1 MSIVL
6 MNKIKLAAGTGEI
19 TVSQVGHGDCAAF
32 AAVRDG
38 KIPGVTDPSKLFLV
52 VDHSFNKKLD
62 RAKGGAAQ
70 AKLEE
75 ILNDGIDFNDMHYDL
90 YMAGSS
96 QLRMA
101 WCTLIAKAYR
111 RTYEAWAACGIDI
124 ATNMVANKS
133 MVYRALMLSTSIG
146 WSSGTHLPEIG
157 IDKVGVFTDIEIEV
171 EAVVDEV
178 SDNNVKRVKRRVTL
192 KISDGIAI
200 LLVPDDTK
208 DEDMM
213 AFTFRAPWMKGLII
227 PIRRGHWVRAMKAL
241 GLNPVQKDFEGVE
254 RDLRDLQLITFKS
267 VYKACKCR
275 PLPELEAKGLSNWQ
289 AYVSEFKR
297 LGHEF
302 RICVADH
309 DRLASVPYQ
318 QLQTLLLEGE
328 DLKWV
333 TDRSVERL
341 SAYKD
346 PHHAS
351 HLLPVHMGKVAR
363 IWPDVMADD
372 FVREQVERAY
382 MARRWQML
390 GGRVP
395 AMMRYRFAAMDPVAL
410 MQGLCGAKVTGL
422 IPAKHVVCSAYK
434 PGKVLDVT
442 RCPHLD
448 NAHLLRRVFELQAFA
463 GLYTGKTMFF
473 SCKDVSMTAIQMDFD
488 GDHVGVVD
496 DETWVKLVRKSIGKT
511 KNVPLYYE
519 AKGSKPSERVTK
531 DECVRML
538 RNLEPAPVG
547 LYAFTLNKIYATGRY
562 DSLDI
567 AFATEGG
574 NTCIDAAKYIT
585 GNSGD
590 MTGHGAAQV
599 LEAYKGVK
607 NPLFVAYA
615 KSSPFVEGSLAKR
628 MENCR
633 FYETSALDR
642 YSTEIMR
649 RTDAKLVMD
658 DQESFQFRWKMLCA
672 MTGTKL
678 SIPEVGKVF
687 EEEVFRHKKEEEAMG
702 SALNE
707 DLFEE
712 FLSEEMQRIRGAVF
726 AAGTSVG
733 ASLDEIVNAVVV
745 TAYRAGSK
753 AVATQMKR
761 IMWMAFGDLLLKN
774 VQANLGNFI
783 EVMDAT
789 ESGDEEPVCEDGFS
803 YAGEE
808 CPDGFVDFGDC
819 CG

>member
-1 MSIVL
+1 
-6 MNKIKLAAGTGEI
+6 
-19 TVSQVGHGDCAAF
+19 
-32 AAVRDG
+32 
-38 KIPGVTDPSKLFLV
+38 
-52 VDHSFNKKLD
+52 
-62 RAKGGAAQ
+62 
-70 AKLEE
+70 
-75 ILNDGIDFNDMHYDL
+75 
-90 YMAGSS
+90 
-96 QLRMA
+96 
-101 WCTLIAKAYR
+101 
-111 RTYEAWAACGIDI
+111 
-124 ATNMVANKS
+124 
-133 MVYRALMLSTSIG
+133 
-146 WSSGTHLPEIG
+146 
-157 IDKVGVFTDIEIEV
+157 
-171 EAVVDEV
+171 
-178 SDNNVKRVKRRVTL
+178 
-192 KISDGIAI
+192 
-200 LLVPDDTK
+200 
-208 DEDMM
+208 
-213 AFTFRAPWMKGLII
+213 
-227 PIRRGHWVRAMKAL
+227 RRGHWVRAMQAQ

-275 PLPELEAKGLSNWQ
+275 PLPKLEAKGLSNWQ

-302 RICVADH
+302 RVCVKDH
-309 DRLASVPYQ
+309 DKLSSVPYQ
-318 QLQTLLLEGE
+318 QFQTMLLEGE
-328 DLKWV
+328 DLQWV

-363 IWPDVMADD
+363 IWHDVMADE
-372 FVREQVERAY
+372 FVREQVDRAY
-382 MARRWQML
+382 VARRWQML

-395 AMMRYRFAAMDPVAL
+395 AMMRYKFVAMDPVAI
-410 MQGLCGAKVTGL
+410 MQGLCHAKVTGL
-422 IPAKHVVCSAYK
+422 IPAKHVACNAYK

-442 RCPHLD
+442 RSPHFD
-448 NAHLLRRVFELQAFA
+448 NAHLLRRVFEPQAFA

-473 SCKDVSMTAIQMDFD
+473 SCKDIAMTTVQMDFD
-488 GDHVGVVD
+488 GDHGGVD
-496 DETWVKLVRKSIGKT
+496 EDETWVKIVRKSIAKT
-511 KNVPLYYE
+511 QNVPLYYV

-538 RNLEPAPVG
+538 SNIEPAPVG

-562 DSLDI
+562 DARDI

-585 GNSGD
+585 GNSGE
-590 MTGHGAAQV
+590 MTGRGAAQV
-599 LEAYKGVK
+599 LAAYKGVK

-628 MENCR
+628 MANCE

-642 YSTEIMR
+642 YSAEIMR
-649 RTDAKLVMD
+649 RTDAKLVMNGE
-658 DQESFQFRWKMLCA
+658 ESFQFRWKMLCA
-672 MTGTKL
+672 VTGTKL
-678 SIPEVGKVF
+678 SIPEVAKVF
-687 EEEVFRHKKEEEAMG
+687 EQEVFRHKKEEEAMG

-707 DLFEE
+707 ELFEE
-712 FLSEEMQRIRGAVF
+712 FLSEEMQRIRSAVF

-761 IMWMAFGDLLLKN
+761 VMWMAFGDLLLKN
-774 VQANLGNFI
+774 VQANLRVSAEEI
-783 EVMDAT
+783 DAM
-789 ESGDEEPVCEDGFS
+789 ESSEEEPVCEDGFS